1 MTTIDQP
8 LSAGGA
14 PTADWVDMGEMLRDP
29 YDTYRRLR
37 DQGSVVWVPVLG
49 RYVCT
54 SYTGCRALE
63 ADQEIFSAS

>member
-14 PTADWVDMGEMLRDP
+14 PTADWVDMGELSRDP

-37 DQGSVVWVPVLG
+37 EMARSSGFPS
-49 RYVCT
+49 
-54 SYTGCRALE
+54 
-63 ADQEIFSAS
+63 